1 MNAISDLESV
11 PEGLQNFLNSPNGRT
26 LGNNIEDMKEV
37 KFLDDQNNEMSI
49 IGIQLKNPN
58 ENMNLTLYYDESING
73 MSYLIEEIELENGN
87 FQINYL
93 SPDGNYLF
101 MQLEGEK
108 EMMEITF
115 MIDENN
121 TPISLNDSDGGRV
134 QGCGWSQW
142 SSNFVGCIGRLA
154 SDNTFRV
161 VAVAGAIGGYG
172 AFIAVGAV
180 VGCGVGEAIPCVW
193 NWNTSYNNCT
203 DIVLCS
209 RSIPK
214 DRLTNSGS
222 ITFNLVT
229 HLPY

>member
-142 SSNFVGCIGRLA
+142 
-154 SDNTFRV
+154 
-161 VAVAGAIGGYG
+161 VA
-172 AFIAVGAV
+172 
-180 VGCGVGEAIPCVW
+180 
-193 NWNTSYNNCT
+193 TLL
-203 DIVLCS
+203 DVL
-209 RSIPK
+209 K
-214 DRLTNSGS
+214 G
-222 ITFNLVT
+222 
-229 HLPY
+229 